1 MVVQGTSPLSLHLIG
16 HSNNFIKLV
25 STPNQQMQI
34 IETQEM
40 LFSFDSRVGDTL
52 LSTPDHSGPGL
63 ISDQKLNS
71 QETTSMKQKRHVKY
85 VGVYYANHGNLGNA
99 IFI

>member
-1 MVVQGTSPLSLHLIG
+1 MVQGTSPLSLHLIG

-25 STPNQQMQI
+25 STPDQQMQI
-34 IETQEM
+34 VETQEI
-40 LFSFDSRVGDTL
+40 LFAVYSRVGDTL
-52 LSTPDHSGPGL
+52 WSTPDHSGL

-71 QETTSMKQKRHVKY
+71 QETTSTKQKRHVKY